1 MDETS
6 VGPLKSAGV
15 EVEPSK
21 VRFKIDVNPL
31 TAGGFGVLGG
41 LPHELTTDPAVLVA
55 AAGLGVHQEPVIPS
69 VPRDVDES
77 DQQPIP
83 VPGTDPAE
91 TPSADPAPPP
101 DARSASVGFDEVD
114 HLVVGHRLPPGVRN
128 LFATLPLW
136 RAQAMSVARGPA
148 TGAIVTANRRGA

>member
-6 VGPLKSAGV
+6 VGPMKPAGV

-21 VRFKIDVNPL
+21 VRFKIDVKPL
-31 TAGGFGVLGG
+31 AAGGFVGG
-41 LPHELTTDPAVLVA
+41 LPHELTTNP
-55 AAGLGVHQEPVIPS
+55 GVGGCCGFWCSPGTRDPS

-77 DQQPIP
+77 DQQPIL

-91 TPSADPAPPP
+91 TPHADPAPPP

-114 HLVVGHRLPPGVRN
+114 HPCPRLER
-128 LFATLPLW
+128 PLDE
-136 RAQAMSVARGPA
+136 RLRDVDSDRG
-148 TGAIVTANRRGA
+148 